1 MDAPSLLPSLIELE
15 RALDALGDS
24 DLRQRILQIRG
35 GVVQLQR
42 ENEELA
48 LQNAGLRER
57 LRGVRRSTLPLYA
70 QSLTAAS
77 AALDDPDDSPV
88 CVGRPVM
95 GCDARKAHVWRTTH
109 YFRS

>member
-1 MDAPSLLPSLIELE
+1 MDAPSLLPRLIELE

-24 DLRQRILQIRG
+24 NLRERILQIRG
-35 GVVQLQR
+35 GVVQLQC

-77 AALDDPDDSPV
+77 AALDDPGDSPV
-88 CVGRPVM
+88 FERRPVM
-95 GCDARKAHVWRTTH
+95 DCDAGKSLVWRTTH

>member
-1 MDAPSLLPSLIELE
+1 MDAPSLLPRLIELE

-24 DLRQRILQIRG
+24 NLRERISQIRS
-35 GVVQLQR
+35 GVVQLQC

-48 LQNAGLRER
+48 LQNAGLRQR

-77 AALDDPDDSPV
+77 EALDDPDDSPI
-88 CVGRPVM
+88 CEERPVM
-95 GCDARKAHVWRTTH
+95 ACDTGKMLVWRTTH
-109 YFRS
+109 YFRT